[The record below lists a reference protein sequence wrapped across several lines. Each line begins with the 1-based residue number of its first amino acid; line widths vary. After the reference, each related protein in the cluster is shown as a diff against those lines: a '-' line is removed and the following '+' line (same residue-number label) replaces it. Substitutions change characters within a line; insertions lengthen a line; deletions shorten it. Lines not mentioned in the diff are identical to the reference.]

1 MKETFD
7 FNRIGKR
14 MPYTVPEG
22 ALDDIEKNVWGAI
35 KEEPIQSSPKRNY
48 RLWYSISS
56 GLVAASVCCLSLTLF
71 HPIRKPMILQCWNRR
86 FQN

>member
-35 KEEPIQSSPKRNY
+35 KEEPNPVQPQAQPIAYGIPY
-48 RLWYSISS
+48 PV
-56 GLVAASVCCLSLTLF
+56 GL
-71 HPIRKPMILQCWNRR
+71 
-86 FQN
+86 

>member
-35 KEEPIQSSPKRNY
+35 KEEPIQSSQIGRAH
-48 RLWYSISS
+48 
-56 GLVAASVCCLSLTLF
+56 V
-71 HPIRKPMILQCWNRR
+71 
-86 FQN
+86 

>member
-35 KEEPIQSSPKRNY
+35 KEENFLYMLIFPTN
-48 RLWYSISS
+48 
-56 GLVAASVCCLSLTLF
+56 
-71 HPIRKPMILQCWNRR
+71 
-86 FQN
+86 

>member
-35 KEEPIQSSPKRNY
+35 KEEQPTGYGIP
-48 RLWYSISS
+48 
-56 GLVAASVCCLSLTLF
+56 
-71 HPIRKPMILQCWNRR
+71 
-86 FQN
+86 